1 MTLRVLTALALLAPS
16 LALAAPKKVRAPVVP
31 AAPAAPA
38 APVTP
43 PPDPEAWR
51 ATPPGPG
58 AARAWSAPRPET
70 FTLSNGIP
78 VVFVRNEGLPLV
90 EVQLLLAA
98 GRESNPA
105 GRAGLASL
113 TASLLVEGTTTRTG
127 AEIAATA
134 SGLGATLS
142 SGSGEELSWVSLSA
156 LTRNLGPSLDLM
168 ADSVLRPRFAKED
181 VQRVRKQALASIQA
195 SRAQPRTVA
204 RLTFARELFGAN
216 HPYGL
221 PSAGTTESVG
231 GLLSRH
237 AKGFHRAWW
246 HAGNAT
252 FVVAGNVPRDTLQ
265 SALEA
270 RFGGWRRGRTARQEV
285 VIPAPPA
292 GPRVVF
298 VEQPGAVQ
306 SVLRIGTLGPSRPDP
321 AWMPANV
328 AGTLVAGM
336 FSSRVNM
343 NLREEHGWSYGA
355 FGGFSE
361 NRDIGTFAV
370 GAEVQADQTAPAV
383 REVLKELSA
392 AAGRAPT
399 PEELDRTRD
408 YLLKSLP
415 GNFETNGGAVGSYQ
429 AMPQFGFG
437 ADVWDRYTAETTAV
451 DAAAAQAAAA
461 RWFDPARLVIVVV
474 GPRTVEVDDGTGG
487 KRAVDVIGELKVL
500 GMPFAEG

>member
-1 MTLRVLTALALLAPS
+1 VTLRVLTALVLLAPS
-16 LALAAPKKVRAPVVP
+16 VALGAPKRSAPPPV
-31 AAPAAPA
+31 APAAPA
-38 APVTP
+38 APPV
-43 PPDPEAWR
+43 DPEAWR
-51 ATPPGPG
+51 ASPPGPG

-134 SGLGATLS
+134 SGLGASLS
-142 SGSGEELSWVSLSA
+142 SGSGDEMSWVSLSA
-156 LTRNLGPSLDLM
+156 LSRNFDASLDLM
-168 ADSVLRPRFAKED
+168 ADSVLRPRFAQED
-181 VQRVRKQALASIQA
+181 VRRVQKQVLASIQA

-204 RLTFARELFGAN
+204 RLAFARELFGAN

-221 PSAGTTESVG
+221 PSVGTDATVG
-231 GLLSRH
+231 ALVPRH
-237 AKGFHRAWW
+237 VKGYHRAWW

-252 FVVAGNVPRDTLQ
+252 FVVAGNVTREALQ
-265 SALEA
+265 AALES
-270 RFGGWRRGRTARQEV
+270 RFGGWRRGRTTRQEV
-285 VIPAPPA
+285 VVPAAPT

-306 SVLRIGTLGPSRPDP
+306 SVLRIGTLGPARVDA

-355 FGGFSE
+355 FGGFTE
-361 NRDIGTFAV
+361 NRDVGTFAV

-383 REVLKELSA
+383 REVLKELSV

-399 PEELDRTRD
+399 PDELVLTRD

-415 GNFETNGGAVGSYQ
+415 GNFETNGGTVGSYQ
-429 AMPQFGFG
+429 AMPQFGLG
-437 ADVWDRYTAETTAV
+437 ADLWDRYTAETTAV
-451 DAAAAQAAAA
+451 DAPAAQVAAA
-461 RWFDPARLVIVVV
+461 RWFDAARLVIVVV

-487 KRAVDVIGELKVL
+487 KRAVDVIGELKAL